1 MRQSSKENIVS
12 ESIRI
17 LIADDHQL
25 VRQGL
30 IALLSVKPGVE
41 VVGQAENGVEAVK
54 LAQSLKPDIILMDLL
69 MPEKNGIEATR
80 AIKAANPGAR
90 ILIIT
95 SFAEDEN
102 VFQAI
107 KAGALGYLLKDSS
120 PQELMQAIE
129 DVCHGKMSL
138 HPNIALK
145 LIEELN
151 RPTEQLNMK
160 DPLTEREVEV
170 LKMVAKGN
178 SNQEIAAAL
187 VVSDRTVGAHVSN
200 ILSKLHLANRTQ
212 AALYALKEGFTD
224 LTPE

>member
-1 MRQSSKENIVS
+1 MGDP
-12 ESIRI
+12 IRI

-30 IALLSVKPGVE
+30 VALLSVKPGVE
-41 VVGQAENGVEAVK
+41 VVGQAENGAKAVE
-54 LAQSLKPDIILMDLL
+54 LAHSLNPDIILMDLL
-69 MPEKNGIEATR
+69 MPGKNGIEATR
-80 AIKAANPGAR
+80 EIKSDNPDAR

-102 VFQAI
+102 VYQAI

-120 PQELMQAIE
+120 PQELMQAIH
-129 DVCHGKMSL
+129 DVCNGRMSL
-138 HPNIALK
+138 HPNIAMK

-151 RPTEQLNMK
+151 RPTENPTTEE
-160 DPLTEREVEV
+160 PLTEREVEV
-170 LKMVAKGN
+170 LKQVAKGH
-178 SNQEIAAAL
+178 SNQEIAEKL
-187 VVSDRTVGAHVSN
+187 IVSERTVGAHVSN

-212 AALYALKEGFTD
+212 AALYALRKGFTD

>member
-1 MRQSSKENIVS
+1 MTEKDKP
-12 ESIRI
+12 IRI

-41 VVGQAENGVEAVK
+41 VIGQAADGVETVE
-54 LAQSLKPDIILMDLL
+54 LARSLGPDIILLDLL
-69 MPEKNGIEATR
+69 MPRKSGIEATR
-80 AIKAANPGAR
+80 EIKADNPDAR

-102 VFQAI
+102 VYQAI

-120 PQELMQAIE
+120 PQELMQAIH
-129 DVCHGKMSL
+129 DVCDGRLSL

-151 RPTEQLNMK
+151 RPTDSLPTQ

-170 LKMVAKGN
+170 LKLVAKGR
-178 SNQEIAAAL
+178 SNQEIAEEL
-187 VVSDRTVGAHVSN
+187 IVSERTVGAHVSN

-212 AALYALKEGFTD
+212 AALYAIRKGLTD
-224 LTPE
+224 LSPE

>member
-1 MRQSSKENIVS
+1 MTDKDKP
-12 ESIRI
+12 IRI

-30 IALLSVKPGVE
+30 MALLSVKPGID
-41 VVGQAENGVEAVK
+41 VVGQAADGVEAVE
-54 LAQSLKPDIILMDLL
+54 LAHSLGPDIILLDLL
-69 MPEKNGIEATR
+69 MPRKDGIEATR
-80 AIKAANPGAR
+80 EIKADDPDAR

-102 VFQAI
+102 VYQAI

-120 PQELMQAIE
+120 PQELMQAIH
-129 DVCHGKMSL
+129 DVCDGRLSL

-151 RPTEQLNMK
+151 HPTENK
-160 DPLTEREVEV
+160 PTEDPLTEREVEV
-170 LKMVAKGN
+170 LKLVAKGR
-178 SNQEIAAAL
+178 SNQEIAEEL
-187 VVSDRTVGAHVSN
+187 VVSERTVGAHVSN

-212 AALYALKEGFTD
+212 AALFALRTGLTD
-224 LTPE
+224 LSPD

>member
-1 MRQSSKENIVS
+1 MN
-12 ESIRI
+12 ESIRV

-30 IALLSVKPGVE
+30 AALLAVKPGVE
-41 VVGQAENGVEAVK
+41 VIGQAENGVEAVK
-54 LAQSLKPDIILMDLL
+54 LAHSLEPDIILMDLL
-69 MPEKNGIEATR
+69 MPGKNGIEATR
-80 AIKAANPGAR
+80 EIKQENPDAR

-102 VFQAI
+102 VYQAI

-120 PQELMQAIE
+120 PQELMQAID

-151 RPTEQLNMK
+151 RPTEKQTTV
-160 DPLTEREVEV
+160 DPLTAREVQV
-170 LKMVAKGN
+170 LKLVAKGH
-178 SNQEIAAAL
+178 SNQEIADKL
-187 VVSDRTVGAHVSN
+187 VVSERTVGAHVSN
-200 ILSKLHLANRTQ
+200 ILGKLHLANRTQ
-212 AALYALKEGFTD
+212 AALYALREGFTD
-224 LTPE
+224 LSPESL

>member
-1 MRQSSKENIVS
+1 MS
-12 ESIRI
+12 EAIRV

-30 IALLSVKPGVE
+30 AALLSVKPGFE
-41 VVGQAENGVEAVK
+41 VLGQAQNGAEAVK
-54 LAQSLKPDIILMDLL
+54 MAANLKPDIILMDLL
-69 MPEKNGIEATR
+69 MPKMNGIEATR
-80 AIKAANPGAR
+80 EIKQENPEAR

-102 VFQAI
+102 VYQAI

-120 PQELMQAIE
+120 PQELMLAID
-129 DVCHGKMSL
+129 DVYHGRMSL

-151 RPTEQLNMK
+151 RPTDEK
-160 DPLTEREVEV
+160 ATDEPLTEREVEV
-170 LKMVAKGN
+170 LKLVAKGH
-178 SNQEIAAAL
+178 SNQEIAENL
-187 VVSDRTVGAHVSN
+187 VVSERTVGAHVSN

-212 AALYALKEGFTD
+212 AALYALRKGFTD